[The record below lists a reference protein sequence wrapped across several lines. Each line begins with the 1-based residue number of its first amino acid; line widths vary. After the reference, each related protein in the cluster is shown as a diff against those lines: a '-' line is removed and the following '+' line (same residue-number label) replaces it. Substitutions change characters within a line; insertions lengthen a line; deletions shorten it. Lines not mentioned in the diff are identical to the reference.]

1 MDFLIQLDTQVFLL
15 INGLQNRFL
24 DPFVLG
30 IGWITEGGLLWL
42 LICFLIFIFDKIEKK
57 RKIILILIA
66 LLLNS
71 WLVNVPIKIAL
82 FCRTRPFEV
91 IEGVKVLGK
100 IWENCSFPSG
110 HVAASV
116 AAILIL
122 FYLFPKI
129 RKNWLIILSIIFI
142 LFLGFARVYVG
153 MHYPSDVLVG
163 IIIGLISVILVI
175 WLDKQIRFF

>member
-1 MDFLIQLDTQVFLL
+1 MNFLIQIDSHLLLL
-15 INGLQNRFL
+15 INGLQNKFL
-24 DPFVLG
+24 NPLTLG
-30 IGWITEGGLLWL
+30 ISWITEGGLLWL
-42 LICFLIFIFDKIEKK
+42 IICFLIFIFYKKEKK

-71 WLVNVPIKIAL
+71 WIVNVPIKIAL
-82 FCRTRPFEV
+82 FCRTRPFKIV
-91 IEGVKVLGK
+91 EGVKVLGK

-116 AAILIL
+116 AALIVL

-129 RKNWLIILSIIFI
+129 RKPWLIILSIIFI

-153 MHYPSDVLVG
+153 MHYPSDVLAGV
-163 IIIGLISVILVI
+163 IIGLISAVLVI
-175 WLDKQIRFF
+175 WLDKQLRFT